1 MTVPEGAP
9 SDDVTS
15 ADTGSATPRVMVVD
29 DHPMWRDAV
38 ERDLSA
44 AGLSIVATA
53 ATGSEAIN
61 RARATRPSVVV
72 LDLNIP
78 EPNGVDVTAT
88 LVAEDPTV
96 RILVL
101 SASGEQSDVLEAV
114 KAGASGYLV
123 KSASKAELIDAVR
136 RVAAGGSVFTPG
148 LAGLVL
154 GEYRRLAEGGS
165 AKDDDTD
172 LPRLTDRETE
182 VLRLVAKGLSYKQIA
197 DRLVLSHRTVQNHVQ
212 NTLRKLQLHNRVQ
225 LVRYAIEQGLDDE
238 L

>member
-1 MTVPEGAP
+1 MNDTPADDLAP
-9 SDDVTS
+9 GD
-15 ADTGSATPRVMVVD
+15 APPLRVMVVD

-38 ERDLSA
+38 ERDLTD
-44 AGLSIVATA
+44 AGLQIVATA
-53 ATGSEAIN
+53 ATGSEAVN

-114 KAGASGYLV
+114 KAGATGYLV

-165 AKDDDTD
+165 AKDDD